1 MAFYLLLIVI
11 FMEVTFGRLLSNLTE
26 TSMIFKPGSEYT
38 KEVTIKQANIGQR
51 YSVSVLSFYLTS
63 VKKNQADAIA

>member
-51 YSVSVLSFYLTS
+51 YSVSVLPFYLTS
-63 VKKNQADAIA
+63 VKKTQADAIA